1 MQKPSIKNNMQIINQ
16 KLNNYKK
23 LSSATKSSIS
33 KSTNTALRFA
43 ATLPTILLGGAY
55 ADAQCQGGTTSSPLS
70 SGFNSCAS
78 CSFSFDIGGVSGN
91 DFTIRRNG
99 YASRTSM
106 YRPSGHTD
114 LSFFTTGSGRVR
126 KFASGD
132 ANPTTTSN
140 LANNAFVGH
149 ETTTGI
155 PSNAFGPGN
164 QDGYIIFKQTTT
176 GYYGWIWYKQ
186 IGNAYNPRIINA
198 GLRTSSGSITA
209 GNCSSLPVEL
219 ISFAAVELN
228 SMIELKWSTASE
240 INNAG
245 FEVQRSKDGV
255 QFENLQFVD
264 GNGNSQEIL
273 EYNFIDKD
281 AKLGESY
288 FYRLRQIDFDGKF
301 EFSDIIKASLNENAT
316 VIGDIYPNPSE
327 SGQINVD
334 MNTEEEG
341 DWTISLLDLTGREI
355 ATEQRT
361 ITTGAS
367 KQSFTFD
374 SHLTGIYILRM
385 ENGATRIYKEV
396 VFN

>member
-1 MQKPSIKNNMQIINQ
+1 MQKINQ

-55 ADAQCQGGTTSSPLS
+55 ADAQCTSGTTSSPLA
-70 SGFNSCAS
+70 SGFTSCGS

-91 DFTIRRNG
+91 DFKIRRDG
-99 YASRTSM
+99 GATRTRL

-114 LSFFTTGSGRVR
+114 LSFFTTGLGRVR

-132 ANPTTTSN
+132 ANPTTTAN
-140 LANNAFVGH
+140 LATNAYVGN
-149 ETTTGI
+149 ETTGA
-155 PSNAFGPGN
+155 PANSFGMGN

-176 GYYGWIWYKQ
+176 GYYGWIRYKHAS
-186 IGNAYNPRIINA
+186 NAYNPSIINA
-198 GLRTSSGSITA
+198 GINTTTGSITA

-264 GNGNSQEIL
+264 GNGNSQETL

-281 AKLGESY
+281 AKLGERY

-301 EFSDIIKASLNENAT
+301 EFSDIIKASLNEDAT

-327 SGQINVD
+327 SGQVNVN

-385 ENGATRIYKEV
+385 ENGVTRIYKEV